1 MRLFIQFLVILP
13 LDRLH
18 CSYLVY
24 LCLTHTCCSGRW
36 ARKVSESSIVSEE
49 DTGVDYTEDFA
60 SETLSVAKDSDRT
73 EKTDQYT
80 DEEEDETE
88 TSETLR

>member
-1 MRLFIQFLVILP
+1 M
-13 LDRLH
+13 
-18 CSYLVY
+18 
-24 LCLTHTCCSGRW
+24 
-36 ARKVSESSIVSEE
+36 SESSIVSEE